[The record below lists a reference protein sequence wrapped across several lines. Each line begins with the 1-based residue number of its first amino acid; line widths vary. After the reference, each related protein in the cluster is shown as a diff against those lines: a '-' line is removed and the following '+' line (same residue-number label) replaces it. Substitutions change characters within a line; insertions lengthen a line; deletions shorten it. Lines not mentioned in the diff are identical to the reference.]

1 MGKRKLIIACLIIEF
16 LFYFLFL
23 WLDLCPWWI
32 WNDLPIKKSFLSNS
46 LKFAGIV
53 VCFLISCFIYKNFAI
68 SQKEKDTKKIYIDY
82 QKDSLLQVVALGC
95 TILADICLL
104 LTEQY
109 TLGIGIFLIIQTI
122 YLYRIQKSR
131 GLFLNKKVGKACI
144 KRILLRFLIGIGVLL
159 VLNKYL
165 LIDFQICL
173 AVIYFINFTDN
184 LFLLIR
190 FKNSLKNGLF
200 HYSFFLWGMLLF
212 YLCDIH
218 VGIFNLSSVLQTIP
232 KTFSKFVSFASVAM
246 WLFYLPAQV
255 LLSMSGG
262 NFYCDIS
269 TKR

>member
-1 MGKRKLIIACLIIEF
+1 MRKRKVIIGFLILEF

-32 WNDLPIKKSFLSNS
+32 WNDFPIKKSLLSNT
-46 LKFAGIV
+46 LKFSGIV
-53 VCFLISCFIYKNFAI
+53 VCFLMSCFVCKNSAV
-68 SQKEKDTKKIYIDY
+68 SKEEKDTKELYENY
-82 QKDSLLQVVALGC
+82 RKDSLLQAIALGC

-131 GLFLNKKVGKACI
+131 VLFLNKELAKLCI
-144 KRILLRFLIGIGVLL
+144 KRVLLRFMIGIGVLL
-159 VLNKYL
+159 LLNKYL
-165 LIDFQICL
+165 LINFQTCL
-173 AVIYFINFTDN
+173 AVIYFISFTDN
-184 LFLLIR
+184 LFLLVH

-200 HYSFFLWGMLLF
+200 HYSFFLWGMLFF

-232 KTFSKFVSFASVAM
+232 KAFSKFVSFASVAM

-262 NFYCDIS
+262 SFYCDIS